1 MTTISENST
10 SEPERKLA
18 SRLKGSSIIS
28 VIFVIGVI
36 TFVLLFLVVRFAL
49 TLKPFRVGGSVMSP
63 TITNQDMV
71 LTSRAVNDL
80 QRGDIITFRHHRDPA
95 AVYVRRVIALPG
107 ETISIDETGQLFI
120 NDELQREP
128 YMAAENS
135 IMPVIVPKQTLG
147 ANHYWVMGD
156 NRDNSHDSRNWGPI
170 TREAI
175 VSKVVWRYWPPAKF
189 GGID

>member
-1 MTTISENST
+1 MTSIGKNST
-10 SEPERKLA
+10 TQPEKTLA
-18 SRLKGSSIIS
+18 SRLKASSIIS
-28 VIFVIGVI
+28 VVFVMGVI
-36 TFVLLFLVVRFAL
+36 SLVLLFLVVRFAL
-49 TLKPFRVGGSVMSP
+49 TLKPFRVVGSAMSP

-71 LTSRAVNDL
+71 FTSRDVNDL
-80 QRGDIITFRHHRDPA
+80 QRGDIIIFHHPRNPSDD
-95 AVYVRRVIALPG
+95 YLMRLIALPG

-128 YMAAENS
+128 YIATENS
-135 IMPVIVPKQTLG
+135 LLPVIVPKQTLE

-156 NRDNSHDSRNWGPI
+156 NRDNSNDSRNWGSV
-170 TREAI
+170 TRETI